1 MKSIMLALLL
11 ATFAAVAW
19 SALMNRKD
27 IKTTY
32 RVCQH
37 HCDKDLAYC
46 ILTCDNE
53 LKMENDVNVCE
64 HTCHTYKE
72 YCVAHCFN

>member
-1 MKSIMLALLL
+1 MCINHGMIVKDPMWYVL
-11 ATFAAVAW
+11 
-19 SALMNRKD
+19 D

-53 LKMENDVNVCE
+53 LKMENAVNVCE